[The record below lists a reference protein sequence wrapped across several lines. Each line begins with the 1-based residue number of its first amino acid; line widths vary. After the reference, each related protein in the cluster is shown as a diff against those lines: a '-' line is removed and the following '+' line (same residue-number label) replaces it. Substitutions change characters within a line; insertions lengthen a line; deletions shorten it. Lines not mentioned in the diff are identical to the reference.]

1 MDKVASSLQ
10 NKLFEIDKWSGFI
23 NELKFDIKNID
34 PLILELLLWTKLK

>member
-1 MDKVASSLQ
+1 M
-10 NKLFEIDKWSGFI
+10 ERFI